1 MGLDIIEFVMAAEKE
16 FGLQLPDNEVSF
28 ITTVGEFTD
37 LIHQKLLAKHGL
49 NHCSSNDAIFDK
61 IKALLVKEQGLSEH
75 QILRTSRFVQDLR
88 MD

>member
-1 MGLDIIEFVMAAEKE
+1 MGLDTIEFVMAAEKE
-16 FGLQLPDNEVSF
+16 FGLQLPENEVSL
-28 ITTVGEFTD
+28 IYTVGEFTN

-49 NHCSSNDAIFDK
+49 HPCPSSDVVFDK

-75 QILRTSRFVQDLR
+75 KIQRTSRFVQDLR

>member
-28 ITTVGEFTD
+28 ITTVGEFTN
-37 LIHQKLLAKHGL
+37 LIHQKLLAKYGL
-49 NHCSSNDAIFDK
+49 TPCLSNDAVFDK
-61 IKALLVKEQGLSEH
+61 IKALLVKEQGLSASEI
-75 QILRTSRFVQDLR
+75 QRTSRFVQDLQ